1 MRHADRSAPA
11 LATSKP
17 DTAVLLINLGTPDTP
32 APRDVRRYL
41 AEFLSDPRV
50 VELPAWL
57 WQPVLHG
64 VVLPL
69 RSRASAKK
77 YEQVWLPE
85 GSPLRVHTEKQ
96 ARDLQSWLDARGR
109 HVAVEYGMRYGN
121 PSIADA
127 LTRLRANGVRRILVL
142 PMYPQYAASTTATAF
157 DQTALAL
164 RQIRNQPAIRF
175 VSHYHADAR
184 YIEALRRQVERYWDI
199 NQRPDFGAGDKVL
212 FSFHGLPSRSA
223 ELGDPYYKHCMQTGT
238 LLAEALGLADNHFRV
253 TFQSQF
259 GYQKWLEPHTA
270 ETVGQLGAMGTARVD
285 VFCPGFTADCIETI
299 EEIGMEVRDI
309 FLEYGGKEFHRIEC
323 VNEAPAFIDML
334 GEIALE
340 NLIGWPNSIHAP
352 SNEESAFA
360 AA

>member
-1 MRHADRSAPA
+1 MTRPEGVNDMRSDANLARHTDAQSA
-11 LATSKP
+11 

-32 APRDVRRYL
+32 TPRDVRRYL

-69 RSRASAKK
+69 RSRASARK

-96 ARDLQSWLDARGR
+96 ARDLQSWFDARGR

-127 LTRLRANGVRRILVL
+127 LTRLRANGARRILVL

-184 YIEALRRQVERYWDI
+184 YIE
-199 NQRPDFGAGDKVL
+199 
-212 FSFHGLPSRSA
+212 
-223 ELGDPYYKHCMQTGT
+223 
-238 LLAEALGLADNHFRV
+238 
-253 TFQSQF
+253 
-259 GYQKWLEPHTA
+259 
-270 ETVGQLGAMGTARVD
+270 
-285 VFCPGFTADCIETI
+285 
-299 EEIGMEVRDI
+299 
-309 FLEYGGKEFHRIEC
+309 
-323 VNEAPAFIDML
+323 
-334 GEIALE
+334 
-340 NLIGWPNSIHAP
+340 
-352 SNEESAFA
+352 
-360 AA
+360 

>member
-1 MRHADRSAPA
+1 
-11 LATSKP
+11 
-17 DTAVLLINLGTPDTP
+17 
-32 APRDVRRYL
+32 
-41 AEFLSDPRV
+41 
-50 VELPAWL
+50 
-57 WQPVLHG
+57 
-64 VVLPL
+64 
-69 RSRASAKK
+69 
-77 YEQVWLPE
+77 
-85 GSPLRVHTEKQ
+85 
-96 ARDLQSWLDARGR
+96 
-109 HVAVEYGMRYGN
+109 
-121 PSIADA
+121 
-127 LTRLRANGVRRILVL
+127 VRRILVL